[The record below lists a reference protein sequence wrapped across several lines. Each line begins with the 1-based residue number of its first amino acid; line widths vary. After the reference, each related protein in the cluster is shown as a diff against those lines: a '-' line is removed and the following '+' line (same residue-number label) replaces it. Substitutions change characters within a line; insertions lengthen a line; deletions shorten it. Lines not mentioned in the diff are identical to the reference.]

1 MTFLRPIDVQKK
13 MKISK
18 TLLYYLI
25 NKGLFPK
32 PVKPRHKIAFWEEE
46 EINLIMQAVYLG
58 TDEEKI
64 KELVNQI
71 EKSRNQNFFQINP
84 FFKESR

>member
-1 MTFLRPIDVQKK
+1 MTFLRPVDVQKK

-25 NKGLFPK
+25 GRGLFPR
-32 PVKPRHKIAFWEEE
+32 PVKPRHKMAFWEEKE
-46 EINLIMQAVYLG
+46 VDLVMEALYSR

-64 KELVNQI
+64 KELVSQI
-71 EKSRNQNFFQINP
+71 EKSRN
-84 FFKESR
+84 